1 MFGSA
6 VFYMDVS
13 WYIVS
18 LASGLRRFA
27 LDAKQQK
34 RPLPVLGLALALLPS
49 TPWVSYP

>member
-34 RPLPVLGLALALLPS
+34 RPLLAEGARPVWQGLRM
-49 TPWVSYP
+49 